1 MTQRNV
7 EIVIGRL
14 LTDEGFRSAFLA
26 DAEGTL
32 KELLARGTDLNHSE
46 IAALL
51 AIDLKLW
58 RRAATQIDPRL
69 QKAQLKGFAAGN
81 GSTDPAGDQ

>member
-14 LTDEGFRSAFLA
+14 LTDEEFRSAFLD

-32 KELLARGTDLNHSE
+32 MGLLERGTDLNRSE

-51 AIDLKLW
+51 SIDPKLW
-58 RRAATQIDPRL
+58 RRGANQIDPRL
-69 QKAQLKGFAAGN
+69 QKAQLKN
-81 GSTDPAGDQ
+81 D

>member
-14 LTDEGFRSAFLA
+14 LTDEEFRQVFLD
-26 DAEGTL
+26 DAERAL
-32 KELLARGTDLNHSE
+32 RGLVDRGIDLNQSE

-58 RRAATQIDPRL
+58 RRAANQIDPRL
-69 QKAQLKGFAAGN
+69 QKAQLKSFAAGN
-81 GSTDPAGDQ
+81 GSADPAGE